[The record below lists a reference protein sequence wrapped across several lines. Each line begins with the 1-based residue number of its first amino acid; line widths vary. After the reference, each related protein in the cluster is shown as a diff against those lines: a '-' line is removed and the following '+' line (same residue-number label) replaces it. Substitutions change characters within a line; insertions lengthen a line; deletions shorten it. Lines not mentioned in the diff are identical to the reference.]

1 MRERLGSLAAI
12 VLLTL
17 VAASSYWYARELR
30 RPLAPAA
37 AAPGT
42 PDFEAA
48 RLVIT
53 QFDGE
58 GRIRHKLFAE
68 QLAHYADTDRVL
80 IAAPRLVSFSPDQP
94 RVEVRADRGEIE
106 DAGARVHLHG
116 QVDLRRAAAADAPP
130 MRVRTE
136 YLLAIPD
143 QDRYQTDRPVEV
155 EHGASRISADGGM
168 QLDGIARSAR
178 FDGRVRIVLA
188 PATEQVQ

>member
-68 QLAHYADTDRVL
+68 HLAHYADTDRVL
-80 IAAPRLVSFSPDQP
+80 IAAPRLVSLSPDQP

-106 DAGARVHLHG
+106 DAGARLHLHG

-188 PATEQVQ
+188 PATEQVR

>member
-1 MRERLGSLAAI
+1 
-12 VLLTL
+12 
-17 VAASSYWYARELR
+17 
-30 RPLAPAA
+30 
-37 AAPGT
+37 
-42 PDFEAA
+42 
-48 RLVIT
+48 
-53 QFDGE
+53 
-58 GRIRHKLFAE
+58 
-68 QLAHYADTDRVL
+68 
-80 IAAPRLVSFSPDQP
+80 
-94 RVEVRADRGEIE
+94 
-106 DAGARVHLHG
+106 
-116 QVDLRRAAAADAPP
+116 